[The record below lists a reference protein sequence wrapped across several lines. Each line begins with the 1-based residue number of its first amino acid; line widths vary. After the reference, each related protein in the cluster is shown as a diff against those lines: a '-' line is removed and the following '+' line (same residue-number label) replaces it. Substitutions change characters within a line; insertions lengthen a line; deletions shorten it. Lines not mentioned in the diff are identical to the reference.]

1 MDIIFSVYHTL
12 LYQPLFNALIFLYD
26 FLPGK
31 DFGIAIIVLTLLL
44 RAAFYPLSAKAFIA
58 QKVFAE
64 LQPKLKELREKFKHD
79 KDALARGTFE
89 VYQKSG
95 VSPFASIGP
104 LLLQLPI
111 LLAIFRVFS
120 KGLQESQLSILYPFV
135 QNPETVNPL
144 FLGTVNLTEQS
155 LVLAVAAGILQF
167 LQMHIGMSSSVSSQK
182 NSGAALAQKHI
193 MPIFFSA
200 FTVSILLRLP
210 AAIGIYWVATS
221 VFSIAQQWY
230 LGRKMRNKNAIRQL
244 ADKAV

>member
-1 MDIIFSVYHTL
+1 MDTILSIYNTV
-12 LYQPLFNALIFLYD
+12 LYQPLFNILILLYN
-26 FLPGK
+26 FIPGK

-44 RAAFYPLSAKAFIA
+44 RLAFYPLSAKAFVA
-58 QKVFAE
+58 QKMFAE

-79 KDALARGTFE
+79 KDALARQTLE
-89 VYQKSG
+89 AYQKSG
-95 VSPFASIGP
+95 VNPFASIGP

-111 LLAIFRVFS
+111 LLAIFQVFS

-135 QNPETVNPL
+135 QNPETISPL
-144 FLGTVNLTEQS
+144 FLGMVNLSEQS
-155 LVLAVAAGILQF
+155 LVLAAIAGVLQF
-167 LQMHIGMSSSVSSQK
+167 FQMHIGMSSSGPGAK
-182 NSGAALAQKHI
+182 NSGAALAQKHL

-230 LGRKMRNKNAIRQL
+230 LARRMKDRNLTLKTA
-244 ADKAV
+244 

>member
-1 MDIIFSVYHTL
+1 MNIIFSIYHTVL
-12 LYQPLFNALIFLYD
+12 FQPLFNILILLYN
-26 FLPGK
+26 FIPGK
-31 DFGIAIIVLTLLL
+31 DFGIAIIVLTILL
-44 RAAFYPLSAKAFIA
+44 RAAFYPLSAKAFVA

-79 KDALARGTFE
+79 KDALARQTLE
-89 VYQKSG
+89 AYQKSG
-95 VSPFASIGP
+95 VNPFASIGP

-111 LLAIFRVFS
+111 LLAIFQVFS

-135 QNPETVNPL
+135 RNPETISPL
-144 FLGTVNLTEQS
+144 FLGIVNLSEQS
-155 LVLAVAAGILQF
+155 LVLAVIAGALQF
-167 LQMHIGMSSSVSSQK
+167 LQMHIGMSSSGSASK

-230 LGRKMRNKNAIRQL
+230 LAKKMKTREATLKL
-244 ADKAV
+244 A

>member
-1 MDIIFSVYHTL
+1 MDTIFSLYNTV
-12 LYQPLFNALIFLYD
+12 LYQPLFNVLILLYD
-26 FLPGK
+26 FIPGK

-44 RAAFYPLSAKAFIA
+44 RLAFYPLSAKAFVA
-58 QKVFAE
+58 QKMFAE

-79 KDALARGTFE
+79 KDALARQTLE
-89 VYQKSG
+89 AYQKSG
-95 VSPFASIGP
+95 VNPFASIGP

-111 LLAIFRVFS
+111 LLAIFQVFS

-135 QNPETVNPL
+135 RNTETISPL
-144 FLGTVNLTEQS
+144 FLGMVNLSEQS
-155 LVLAVAAGILQF
+155 LVLAAIAGVLQF
-167 LQMHIGMSSSVSSQK
+167 FQMHIGMSSSVPGAK
-182 NSGAALAQKHI
+182 NSGAALAQKHL

-230 LGRKMRNKNAIRQL
+230 LARRMKDRNLTLKTA
-244 ADKAV
+244 

>member
-1 MDIIFSVYHTL
+1 MDTIFSLYNTV
-12 LYQPLFNALIFLYD
+12 LYQPLFNVLILLYD
-26 FLPGK
+26 FIPGK

-44 RAAFYPLSAKAFIA
+44 RLAFYPLSAKAFVA
-58 QKVFAE
+58 QKMFAE

-79 KDALARGTFE
+79 KDALARQTLE
-89 VYQKSG
+89 AYQKSG
-95 VSPFASIGP
+95 VNPFASIGP

-111 LLAIFRVFS
+111 LLAIFQVFS

-135 QNPETVNPL
+135 QNPETISPL
-144 FLGTVNLTEQS
+144 FLGMVNLSEQS
-155 LVLAVAAGILQF
+155 LVLAAIAGVLQF
-167 LQMHIGMSSSVSSQK
+167 FQMHIGMSSSGPGAK
-182 NSGAALAQKHI
+182 NSGAALAQKHL

-230 LGRKMRNKNAIRQL
+230 LARRMKDRNLTLKTA
-244 ADKAV
+244 